1 MKKTNNVKLES
12 DDSKKQAERNGEEK
26 TNSENDKT
34 EIFQLRLGKELPA
47 REMTARNFSGQ
58 FHKIKWDQIL
68 EMANT
73 ISDLAAQFLSIDKSK
88 IILDDIFG
96 FDENKAR
103 VGRQGVVQEKIGIEL
118 VSELNVAINHF
129 MQQVTDIRDPKIR
142 ADLLKQDPISED
154 TQMLVK
160 KIASEFLKNNGNL
173 KISIPIE
180 HHFGGEK
187 IVCNGRFAEKPAAK
201 IEDQIPLIVV
211 GNLDSIMK
219 KQRRCVVKIKKGG
232 SVNIQFDFQKH
243 LARLA
248 EILIMEDNF
257 YFHVLEEQDASGDPF
272 LTLER
277 IGDSENPTLF

>member
-1 MKKTNNVKLES
+1 MKKSNSVKPES
-12 DDSKKQAERNGEEK
+12 GDSKKQAEKNGEEK
-26 TNSENDKT
+26 ANSEIYKT
-34 EIFQLRLGKELPA
+34 EIFQLQLGKELPA

-58 FHKIKWDQIL
+58 FHKVKWDQIIQ
-68 EMANT
+68 MANV
-73 ISDLAAQFLSIDKSK
+73 ISDLAAQFLSIDKST
-88 IILDDIFG
+88 IILDDSFG

-118 VSELNVAINHF
+118 VSELNVAIKHF
-129 MQQVTDIRDPKIR
+129 MQQVTEIRDPKTR
-142 ADLLKQDPISED
+142 ADLLKQDPISAD
-154 TQMLVK
+154 TQILVK
-160 KIASEFLKNNGNL
+160 KIATEFLINNGNV
-173 KISIPIE
+173 KILIPIE

-187 IVCNGRFAEKPAAK
+187 IVCSGRYAEKPPAK
-201 IEDQIPLIVV
+201 IQDQTTLIVV
-211 GNLDSIMK
+211 GNLNSIMK
-219 KQRRCVVKIKKGG
+219 KQRRCVVKIKDGG

-257 YFHVLEEQDASGDPF
+257 YFHALEEQDASGGQF